1 MKISVLGSGSWG
13 TALSQ
18 VLADNGNDVIVYGVD
33 RNEIEDINQNHK
45 NSKYFGDTVINENL
59 RATLDVS
66 EVGEYNDLVLVVVP
80 TQFITSA
87 LNSVKPYI
95 KPNTIVV
102 NAAKG
107 FDWTTNRRIS
117 ETIRSCFADTEY
129 AGLCSIIGPSHA
141 EEVILRQLTAVSA
154 VSVDESLAI
163 KVQHI
168 FSNGYLRVYVTDDE
182 IGAEYGVAIKNV
194 IAIASGILDGQGYGD
209 NAKAALI
216 TRGLREMIQ
225 YGVSLGGKKDTF
237 FGLTGVGDLI
247 VTCFSP
253 HSRNYQAGLK
263 IGKMNSAKAIEGN
276 TATVEGIHSC
286 MSVHEDAKKRGIEM
300 PIVDSVYRVLF
311 EGAEPAAEIAAIMG
325 RKLKSEHFG
334 EYD

>member
-13 TALSQ
+13 TALAQ
-18 VLADNGNDVIVYGVD
+18 ILADNGNDVIVYGVAPD
-33 RNEIEDINQNHK
+33 EIDDINNNHK
-45 NSKYFGDTVINENL
+45 NSKYFGDVTINPDI

-66 EVGEYNDLVLVVVP
+66 EVGNHNDLVLVVVP

-87 LNSVKPYI
+87 LEAVKPYI
-95 KPNTIVV
+95 KADTIVV

-117 ETIRSCFADTEY
+117 ETIRSCFENTEY

-141 EEVILRQLTAVSA
+141 EEVILRQLTAVCA
-154 VSVDESLAI
+154 VSCDEALAV

-182 IGAEYGVAIKNV
+182 VGAEYGVAIKNV
-194 IAIASGILDGQGYGD
+194 IAIASGILEGQGYGD

-216 TRGLREMIQ
+216 TRGLREMIR

-276 TATVEGIHSC
+276 NATVEGIHSC
-286 MSVHEDAKKRGIEM
+286 KSVHDDAQKRGIEM
-300 PIVDSVYRVLF
+300 PIVDSVYRILF
-311 EGAEPAAEIAAIMG
+311 EGAEPANEIAAIMG
-325 RKLKSEHFG
+325 RKLKSEHL
-334 EYD
+334 